1 MFTGLIEEIGT
12 ISSKQTVGSGS
23 RFTARATKIMD
34 GLAIGDSV
42 NINGVCQTV
51 VAISGN
57 TFEFDT
63 VEETLSKTTMASFTG
78 NTPVNLERAL
88 LVSARLGGHFV
99 LGHVDCTGTI
109 IHINKLSTSYEISI
123 KFPAGYER
131 YIIPIGSIA
140 VDGVSLTVAAL
151 HNNIFKVAIIP
162 HSWNETIF
170 GTTRVGN
177 MVNLEFDVLGKY
189 VEKMLRSGDTK
200 KPITEEWLRELG
212 Y

>member
-1 MFTGLIEEIGT
+1 MFTGLIEEIGS
-12 ISSKQTVGSGS
+12 ISSKRSIGNGL
-23 RFTARATKIMD
+23 RFGVRANKIMD

-57 TFEFDT
+57 IFEFDT
-63 VEETLSKTTMASFTG
+63 VEETLRKTTLATFVQSTA
-78 NTPVNLERAL
+78 VNLERAL

-109 IHINKLSTSYEISI
+109 ININKLSTGYEVSVQ
-123 KFPAGYER
+123 FPTEFER
-131 YIIPIGSIA
+131 YIIPVGSIA
-140 VDGVSLTVAAL
+140 VDGVSLTVAEL

-162 HSWNETIF
+162 HSWCETIF
-170 GTTRVGN
+170 GTSRVGN
-177 MVNLEFDVLGKY
+177 TVNLEFDVLGKY
-189 VEKMLRSGDTK
+189 VEKMLHAGNTK
-200 KPITEEWLRELG
+200 KPITEQWLRELG